1 MIREKDIGRKEAMRR
16 GISTADLFIPHD
28 YQTPIPFQASNI
40 ENVDSALFDY
50 IKKLNIS
57 TTTHRGFEP
66 LSIVWVSPERSM
78 SAKRELHF
86 RDNSGALILPII
98 AVERTGITKDL
109 NKKGAVWANI
119 VPHADEKGGSIRIAR
134 RLKQDKT
141 SNFVNARTYKKRG
154 QINFPGQYKD
164 KIVYETISI
173 PQPVYVEMTY
183 RITIRTEYQQQMN
196 EAITPFITAPGGVN
210 YILVSRHGH
219 RYEGFIQQEFSHKNN
234 YSSFT
239 KEERKIE
246 TTIDIKILAYLIGE
260 GPNAA
265 QPTYSIRENAVDI
278 KMPRERLVFGDS
290 PESENG
296 RFYGLAGVVRLIDK
310 GEADFQV
317 SPFVFDRGAESTGG
331 GGGGSTTTAAVA
343 GSVTTTNYTPNGEFQ
358 QTGNGSRTTFTTSEA
373 FIIGTQQ
380 VFRDGVLMSV
390 GDDND
395 YTVTNSTTIEFS
407 DEDPPRSD
415 ENLIISYVKS

>member
-1 MIREKDIGRKEAMRR
+1 MRR
-16 GISTADLFIPHD
+16 GISTADLLIPHD

-210 YILVSRHGH
+210 Y
-219 RYEGFIQQEFSHKNN
+219 
-234 YSSFT
+234 SSFT

-331 GGGGSTTTAAVA
+331 GGGSTTTAAVA

>member
-1 MIREKDIGRKEAMRR
+1 MIREKDVGRKEAMRL
-16 GISTADLFIPHD
+16 GVSTADLFIPHD

-40 ENVDSALFDY
+40 ENVDSAMFDY

-66 LSIVWVSPERSM
+66 VSLVWVSPERSLA
-78 SAKRELHF
+78 AKRELHF
-86 RDNSGALILPII
+86 RDNSGALILPIV
-98 AVERTGITKDL
+98 AVERTGIVKDL

-119 VPHADEKGGSIRIAR
+119 VPHFDEKGGSIRIAR
-134 RLKQDKT
+134 RIKQDKT
-141 SNFVNARTYKKRG
+141 SNFVNARTKKKRG

-164 KIVYETISI
+164 KVVYETLTI

-183 RITIRTEYQQQMN
+183 KITIRTEYQQQMN
-196 EAITPFITAPGGVN
+196 DIITPFITTPGGVN

-219 RYEGFIQQEFSHKNN
+219 RYEGFIQQDFSHNNN
-234 YSSFT
+234 YTSFS
-239 KEERKIE
+239 KEERRLE

-278 KMPRERLVFGDS
+278 KMPRERLVFSES
-290 PESENG
+290 PEHEHG

-317 SPFVFDRGAESTGG
+317 SPFVFDRGAESSGG
-331 GGGGSTTTAAVA
+331 GGGGTTTSVAVA
-343 GSVTTTNYTPNGEFQ
+343 GSITTTNYTPNGEFQ
-358 QTGNGSRTTFTTSEA
+358 QTGDGSRTTFTVSEA
-373 FIIGTQQ
+373 FVIGTQQ
-380 VFRDGVLMSV
+380 VFRDGVLMSP
-390 GDDND
+390 GEDND
-395 YTVTNSTTIEFS
+395 YTVTDNRTIEFN
-407 DEDPPRSD
+407 DEEPPRAD
-415 ENLIISYVKS
+415 ENLHISYVKA